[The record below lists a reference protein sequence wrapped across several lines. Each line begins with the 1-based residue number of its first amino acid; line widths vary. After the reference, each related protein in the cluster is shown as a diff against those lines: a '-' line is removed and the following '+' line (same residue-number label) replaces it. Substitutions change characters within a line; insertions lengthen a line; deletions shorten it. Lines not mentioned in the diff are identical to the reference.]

1 MKKLDFTFECYEK
14 NISAKYYHEPF
25 LESFLNQMSYA
36 YKWSKKNLQLYSVF
50 SDNTSAFLMKKNKRD
65 EEAFFGFVNT
75 TNNHDLNIL
84 WTAVL
89 AKCKEL
95 NIKSIKGPVQGS
107 TFFPYRFVTLT
118 DDSPFFDGECFSR
131 MNEDD
136 FMKNQKPKKI
146 IEYGSAI
153 RTNFNNI
160 LKFTKPYFD
169 NFKNKNFIIKHMKKV
184 DDELLKSVHSAS
196 NVIFKNNW
204 GFHEL
209 SFDDFKR
216 FFKPSF
222 NEKFKIS
229 FYSLY
234 YNEQLIG
241 FSKHSE
247 FNEET
252 LVCKTLG
259 LIPEYQKMGIGNAFA
274 YKLHAD
280 VMDCNYKNVIY
291 ALVKKDNRV
300 TKMPTPDLKIIRE
313 YSAYE
318 FEI

>member
-1 MKKLDFTFECYEK
+1 MKKNDFTFESYLK
-14 NISAKYYHEPF
+14 NISIEYRDEPF
-25 LESFLNQMSYA
+25 LGSFLDQMSYA
-36 YKWSKKNLQLYSVF
+36 YQWSKKNLHLISVQ
-50 SDNTSAFLMKKNKRD
+50 SGNTSAFLMKKNITD
-65 EEAFFGFVNT
+65 EEAFFGFVNAK
-75 TNNHDLNIL
+75 NNHDLNIL

-89 AKCKEL
+89 AKCKER
-95 NIKSIKGPVQGS
+95 NIKLIKGPVQGS
-107 TFFPYRFVTLT
+107 TFFPYRFVSLT
-118 DDSPFFDGECFSR
+118 DDLPFFDGECFSKLT
-131 MNEDD
+131 EDE
-136 FMKNQKPKKI
+136 FMKNQNPKKI
-146 IEYGSAI
+146 IAYGSAI
-153 RTNFNNI
+153 RSNFDNI

-169 NFKNKNFIIKHMKKV
+169 NFKQKNFTIVHMKKV
-184 DDELLKSVHSAS
+184 DDELLKSVHNAS
-196 NVIFKNNW
+196 NIIFKNNW

-209 SFDDFKR
+209 SFEDFKR
-216 FFKPSF
+216 FFRPSF
-222 NEKFKIS
+222 DVNFKIS

-234 YNEQLIG
+234 INDQLIG

-247 FNEET
+247 LNRDT

-280 VMDCNYKNVIY
+280 VIDCNYKNVIY